1 MHNSRLRMG
10 LAHLFAMALGVIGF
24 DSAPK
29 DPRVGSY
36 DAREGRGRGLPH
48 SASIEDLADRFK
60 KLKPSCRPP
69 ARRHYRTSGMP
80 ADLPKRLR
88 DRRSARRLA
97 AGNF

>member
-10 LAHLFAMALGVIGF
+10 LAHLFAMALGVVGF

-29 DPRVGSY
+29 LDTAPYPTGRHGS
-36 DAREGRGRGLPH
+36 GRGLPN
-48 SASIEDLADRFK
+48 SASIEDLAARFK

-80 ADLPKRLR
+80 ADCPKRLR